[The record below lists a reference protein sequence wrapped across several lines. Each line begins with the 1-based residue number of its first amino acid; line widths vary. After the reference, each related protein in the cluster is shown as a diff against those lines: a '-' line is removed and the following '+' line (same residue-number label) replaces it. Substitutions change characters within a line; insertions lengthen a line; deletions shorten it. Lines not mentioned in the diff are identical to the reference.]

1 MGGLLILGAG
11 GHGKVVAEIA
21 MLSLKWDSI
30 AFLDDQENLLEVLG
44 IPIKGRLADYT
55 LFTQEYKFAFV
66 AIGNNKLRL
75 QLINKL
81 SKAGYIVPTLI
92 HPNSTISNHVSIGE
106 GTVIMAG
113 SVINAETTIGKG
125 CIINTSCSIDHDC
138 VIEDG
143 VHISPG
149 SNLAGT
155 VRIGQLSWVCLGA
168 CVSNN
173 VTVGQN
179 VIIAAGSAVIKDVS
193 ENLMVGGIP
202 SSILKKIKGE

>member
-1 MGGLLILGAG
+1 MAGILILGAG

-21 MLSLKWDSI
+21 MLSQKWDRF
-30 AFLDDQENLLEVLG
+30 AFLDDRENLLEVVG
-44 IPIKGRLADYT
+44 IPIKGRLADYDLLT
-55 LFTQEYKFAFV
+55 KEYKFAFV

-75 QLINKL
+75 QLIDKL
-81 SKAGYIVPTLI
+81 VKAGYIIPTLI
-92 HPNSTISNHVSIGE
+92 HPNSTISNHVAIGQ
-106 GTVIMAG
+106 GTVIMGG

-149 SNLAGT
+149 AHLAGT
-155 VRIGQLSWVCLGA
+155 VRIGQLTWVCLGA
-168 CVSNN
+168 CISNN
-173 VTVGQN
+173 VTVGKN
-179 VIIAAGSAVIKDVS
+179 VIIAAGATVIKDVS

-202 SSILKKIKGE
+202 SAIIKKL